1 MTPIRIARSPWRRS
15 PSRRALP
22 ALAAAGLML
31 IVAGCGG
38 NSPSPSS
45 TNASAAHAQGPR
57 GAAQR
62 FSACMRSHG
71 VANFPDPVVH
81 VSSSGGATSAS
92 VGIRVTPGLKDSPA
106 FKSAT
111 AACQHILPG
120 PNNGQGPSPAQQ
132 QARTRAMVAFAQ
144 CLRTHGF
151 PHFPDPDAQGD
162 LSVQTINAAGI
173 DIHTPALLTA
183 GKACTSVTHGQI
195 TPAQVV
201 RAINGPH

>member
-1 MTPIRIARSPWRRS
+1 MTPIRIARSPWRRG
-15 PSRRALP
+15 AP

-31 IVAGCGG
+31 IAAGCGG
-38 NSPSPSS
+38 NAPSSSS
-45 TNASAAHAQGPR
+45 TNAAAAHAQGP
-57 GAAQR
+57 GASAYR
-62 FSACMRSHG
+62 FAACMRSHG
-71 VANFPDPVVH
+71 VHNFPDPVVH
-81 VSSSGGATSAS
+81 VSSSNGGTSAS
-92 VGIRVTPGLKDSPA
+92 VGMRITPGLKGSPA

-111 AACQHILPG
+111 TACNHILPG
-120 PNNGQGPSPAQQ
+120 PSNNGQGLSPAQQ
-132 QARTRAMVAFAQ
+132 QARTQAMVAFAQ

-151 PHFPDPDAQGD
+151 PRFPDPNAQGD
-162 LSVQTINAAGI
+162 LSLQTISAAGI